1 MFLTYSL
8 ITKVWSNGGAS
19 RALVFALV
27 GSNPTSD
34 NRQIDKIFALWANV
48 LIFGQVLM
56 AQWIER
62 PTSNRK
68 AAGSSPAKD
77 YIALM

>member
-1 MFLTYSL
+1 MNYISRCLV
-8 ITKVWSNGGAS
+8 TKAWSNGGAL
-19 RALVFALV
+19 RALVFALA
-27 GSNPTSD
+27 GSNPAPDKTSLCD
-34 NRQIDKIFALWANV
+34 TIFLMS
-48 LIFGQVLM
+48 LTYVLM

>member
-1 MFLTYSL
+1 MIYF
-8 ITKVWSNGGAS
+8 VWLPKPGPMGEPQELLCSHS
-19 RALVFALV
+19 WVQI
-27 GSNPTSD
+27 PHQT
-34 NRQIDKIFALWANV
+34 RQMN
-48 LIFGQVLM
+48 VLM

-77 YIALM
+77 YIVIM